1 MDYSK
6 YKDGCIVFLQRL
18 IQTPSVNG
26 KNNENAIVKFIEDE
40 AKKLNLP
47 FKIISKDLSRPNI
60 FVGND
65 FESDKNLL
73 LIAHLDTVPE
83 GNPEKWHYPPFSATI
98 QDDKLY
104 GRGAVDCKGGI
115 AISIYTLKILSD
127 MGKLDAA
134 KFVGVVDEE
143 SGADSKLGLM
153 YLLEKGLKA
162 KGAIYTYG
170 EDEKYNSL
178 TIGHRGLIRL
188 WVTCLGESVHSGTR
202 EWQDRKKGENAIE
215 GINELLNEMKNLTIP
230 GENKYFPGYRFV
242 LTPTLIEGGK
252 GESIVPD
259 EAKVLFDIRTL
270 PEHNNDEIIKKITEI
285 TEKLS
290 TNKRKFKVNVKNNIP
305 AALTDPESE
314 IIKKALRLNK
324 DIFKVESKISG
335 SGPANEGY
343 MLIKRGIPTIMGY
356 GPLGENYHAPNEY
369 ADIASIEQSLRFLT
383 EISLLS

>member
-6 YKDGCIVFLQRL
+6 YKDDCITFLQRL

-26 KNNENAIVKFIEDE
+26 KNYEDGIVKVIEE
-40 AKKLNLP
+40 ETKKLNLP
-47 FKIISKDLSRPNI
+47 FQVIAKDSSRPNI
-60 FVGND
+60 FVGSNFD
-65 FESDKNLL
+65 SDKNLL
-73 LIAHLDTVPE
+73 LVAHLDTVPE
-83 GNPEKWHYPPFSATI
+83 GNPDKWDYPPFSATI
-98 QDDKLY
+98 QNNKLY
-104 GRGAVDCKGGI
+104 GRGAIDCKGGI

-134 KFVGVVDEE
+134 KFAGVVDEE
-143 SGADSKLGLM
+143 SGADSQLGLM
-153 YLLEKGLKA
+153 HLLEKGLKA
-162 KGAIYTYG
+162 KEAIYTYG

-188 WVTCLGESVHSGTR
+188 WITCLGESVHSGTR
-202 EWQDRKKGENAIE
+202 EWQDREKGENAID
-215 GINELLNEMKNLTIP
+215 GLNELLNETKSLTIP

-290 TNKRKFKVNVKNNIP
+290 TNKRKFKVNIKNNIP
-305 AALTDPESE
+305 EALTDPESE
-314 IIKKALRLNK
+314 IIKKALQLNK
-324 DIFKVESKISG
+324 DIFKIESKISG

-369 ADIASIEQSLRFLT
+369 ANVNSIEQSLRFLT
-383 EISLLS
+383 GISLLS